1 MACIKVEG
9 ACTKKINKLEIKTP
23 LIKEPLTKEYFRDV
37 LDLPKTVIN
46 FKCMK
51 TTINTLQLQIVML
64 SGVCARVKTLVGIC
78 KVLILS

>member
-9 ACTKKINKLEIKTP
+9 ACTKKINKLEIKSP

-37 LDLPKTVIN
+37 LDLPRIGIN

-51 TTINTLQLQIVML
+51 TTINTLQLRVML